1 MLAPV
6 PLDRVSAIPIF
17 TAFPPSL
24 TLLATALRSNR
35 NPKST
40 FILTYFTGSS
50 PLLLFRFN
58 TLCSNR
64 PWPFPLSRFRST
76 IRTNLRYPPPR
87 PFSVEYLARS
97 FSSSFPSVGGG
108 MAAASTSPEAFSPAK
123 NFWLKSQK
131 EAMLAKYTPFVVC
144 LASGKLEQETFRHYI
159 VQDFHFLKSFAHAY
173 EKAEEYADDDDV
185 KPAISKL
192 RESITEEMKLHYSVV
207 QDWGVDPNK
216 DVPPNPATLKYT
228 NFLSA
233 TSNGKIEGQ
242 KGFGKIVTPFEKT
255 KIAAYTV
262 GAMVPCIRLY
272 AFLGKEL
279 EHFLSLNGST
289 HLYTSWIKNYSPST
303 FEEAALQI
311 EDLLDKLSVPL
322 TGEELDVIQKL
333 YHQAMKLEIDFF
345 LAQPIV
351 QPCVVPLSRLHNSEN
366 HLFIFS
372 DFDLTCTVL
381 DSSAILAEIA
391 IIKAA
396 KSSDLPGTDSPVN
409 QMTSSELR
417 DYWRGLSSQY
427 TEEYEQCIENLL
439 PAEVADAFVLDDIY
453 ERLQQLSDFEKKAN
467 SRVIQSGVLKGM
479 NVDDI
484 KRAGELLKLHD
495 GCSDFF
501 QKIVGLKERL
511 HTDIHILSYCWC
523 ADLIRSAFSSAG
535 CSAGV
540 SIHSNEFEYK
550 GSISTGEIAR
560 KMESPLDKL
569 QAFRIILDQS
579 TDAPHMSVY
588 IGDSVGD
595 LLCLLEADIGIVVG
609 SSQSLRRV
617 AKQFGISFVPLFEG
631 LVHKQSELRSD
642 GSLAW
647 NAKSGVLYTVSG
659 WPEIH
664 TFILGHESS

>member
-1 MLAPV
+1 
-6 PLDRVSAIPIF
+6 
-17 TAFPPSL
+17 
-24 TLLATALRSNR
+24 
-35 NPKST
+35 
-40 FILTYFTGSS
+40 
-50 PLLLFRFN
+50 
-58 TLCSNR
+58 
-64 PWPFPLSRFRST
+64 
-76 IRTNLRYPPPR
+76 
-87 PFSVEYLARS
+87 
-97 FSSSFPSVGGG
+97 
-108 MAAASTSPEAFSPAK
+108 MAAASTSSQEAFSPAK

-159 VQDFHFLKSFAHAY
+159 AQDFHFLKSFAHAY

-216 DVPPNPATLKYT
+216 DVLPNHATLKYT
-228 NFLSA
+228 NFLSD

-279 EHFLSLNGST
+279 EHFLSLNGSA
-289 HLYTSWIKNYSPST
+289 HLYASWIKNYSPSS

-351 QPCVVPLSRLHNSEN
+351 QPCVVPLSKLHNSEN
-366 HLFIFS
+366 RLFIFS

-391 IIKAA
+391 IIKAP

-427 TEEYEQCIENLL
+427 TEEYEQCIESLL
-439 PAEVADAFVLDDIY
+439 PAEVADAFVLDNIY
-453 ERLQQLSDFEKKAN
+453 ERLQQLSDFEKRAN

-495 GCSDFF
+495 GCSGFF
-501 QKIVGLKERL
+501 QKIVGLKKML

-535 CSAGV
+535 CAADV

-550 GSISTGEIAR
+550 GSISTGEIVR

-569 QAFRIILDQS
+569 QAFRTILDQS
-579 TDAPHMSVY
+579 TDAPPHMSVY

-617 AKQFGISFVPLFEG
+617 AKQFGISFVPLFDG
-631 LVHKQSELRSD
+631 LVHKQRELKSD
-642 GSLAW
+642 GSLTW
-647 NAKSGVLYTVSG
+647 NTKSGILYTVSG

>member
-1 MLAPV
+1 
-6 PLDRVSAIPIF
+6 
-17 TAFPPSL
+17 
-24 TLLATALRSNR
+24 
-35 NPKST
+35 
-40 FILTYFTGSS
+40 
-50 PLLLFRFN
+50 
-58 TLCSNR
+58 
-64 PWPFPLSRFRST
+64 
-76 IRTNLRYPPPR
+76 
-87 PFSVEYLARS
+87 
-97 FSSSFPSVGGG
+97 

-207 QDWGVDPNK
+207 QFFRQMNQDKRPLLDLFNEFVI
-216 DVPPNPATLKYT
+216 
-228 NFLSA
+228 
-233 TSNGKIEGQ
+233 KI
-242 KGFGKIVTPFEKT
+242 
-255 KIAAYTV
+255 
-262 GAMVPCIRLY
+262 
-272 AFLGKEL
+272 
-279 EHFLSLNGST
+279 
-289 HLYTSWIKNYSPST
+289 
-303 FEEAALQI
+303 EEAALQI

-439 PAEVADAFVLDDIY
+439 PAEVGNVDEI
-453 ERLQQLSDFEKKAN
+453 FEKGQGG
-467 SRVIQSGVLKGM
+467 VINARHHS
-479 NVDDI
+479 
-484 KRAGELLKLHD
+484 
-495 GCSDFF
+495 
-501 QKIVGLKERL
+501 KE
-511 HTDIHILSYCWC
+511 
-523 ADLIRSAFSSAG
+523 
-535 CSAGV
+535 
-540 SIHSNEFEYK
+540 
-550 GSISTGEIAR
+550 
-560 KMESPLDKL
+560 
-569 QAFRIILDQS
+569 
-579 TDAPHMSVY
+579 
-588 IGDSVGD
+588 
-595 LLCLLEADIGIVVG
+595 
-609 SSQSLRRV
+609 
-617 AKQFGISFVPLFEG
+617 
-631 LVHKQSELRSD
+631 
-642 GSLAW
+642 
-647 NAKSGVLYTVSG
+647 
-659 WPEIH
+659 
-664 TFILGHESS
+664 